1 MKPAKRPARSN
12 PALDDE
18 AADFTTAIRA
28 YGRYDH
34 VTVKADRGF
43 LYVHADEE
51 PVARLKPLSGGR
63 YGLSFHHHT
72 GRWEV
77 TPFVGDLIRIVS
89 VLTTEFGAYLDSWN
103 FPPTKSGSAH

>member
-1 MKPAKRPARSN
+1 MKPAKRPA
-12 PALDDE
+12 ALDDE

-72 GRWEV
+72 GRWDA

-89 VLTTEFGAYLDSWN
+89 VLTTEFGPYLDSWN